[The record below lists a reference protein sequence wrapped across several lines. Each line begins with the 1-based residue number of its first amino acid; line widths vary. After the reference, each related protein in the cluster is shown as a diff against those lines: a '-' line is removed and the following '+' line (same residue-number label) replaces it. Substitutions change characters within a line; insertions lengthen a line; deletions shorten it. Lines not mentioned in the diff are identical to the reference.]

1 MFPYFFAYARLFF
14 GISIHIIHTFGKEM
28 ASHMQVCIMIGFVTS
43 NYLLTL
49 QTACSAPYL
58 FDVPS

>member
-28 ASHMQVCIMIGFVTS
+28 ASHMQVLRKPMQA
-43 NYLLTL
+43 L
-49 QTACSAPYL
+49 
-58 FDVPS
+58 